1 MKKKCPEA
9 KGGAPEWMA
18 TYGDLVTLLMCFFVL
33 LFAFSNID
41 AQKFTAVMQSFQGSA
56 GILSGGKSFSEADLV
71 FDGMPEDQT
80 SNMQVINQE
89 QLEAIKKQL
98 EKLEKKVDEVFEGTM
113 LEVNVEI
120 VQTPNSLILRF
131 KDEVLF
137 DELSAELKNEAK
149 GLLAQLSR
157 VLTADDFE
165 YDRVLVEGH
174 TDSLTTGGEQYP
186 TTWELSSARAVSVV
200 RYFVEDMGLDPF
212 KISAAGYGEYHP
224 IATNTTEAGRAQNRR
239 VDIIIRAGGEDE
251 ER

>member
-98 EKLEKKVDEVFEGTM
+98 EKLEKKVDEVFEGTL
-113 LEVNVEI
+113 LEVNV
-120 VQTPNSLILRF
+120 VR
-131 KDEVLF
+131 
-137 DELSAELKNEAK
+137 
-149 GLLAQLSR
+149 
-157 VLTADDFE
+157 
-165 YDRVLVEGH
+165 
-174 TDSLTTGGEQYP
+174 
-186 TTWELSSARAVSVV
+186 RAT
-200 RYFVEDMGLDPF
+200 
-212 KISAAGYGEYHP
+212 P
-224 IATNTTEAGRAQNRR
+224 IAGPIELGSSRF
-239 VDIIIRAGGEDE
+239 
-251 ER
+251 